1 MLQNDDKVVILTKE
15 ILWGNFMSS
24 TWLRYLPHLIS
35 VPVLL
40 FMCYVL
46 SIEQGSTGNWGGTY
60 NRLYVIVAWAML
72 AGGTYLLT
80 RRPWFSSGLAA
91 TVIGGLWVGAAIKY
105 QFLGS
110 QLVAP
115 DLIVA
120 ILSSETL
127 FEMGLLPTL
136 TVIGYLILL
145 ALCFY
150 VEPPNQVWQHK
161 TAGVVVSGVVLLFA
175 ALNIPAFYIDL
186 QWTSQYKNTLPIF
199 VQSIWRTQLEE
210 PIVPSDTTYCC
221 FKANRTAEAFTA
233 TPDKKPNIIVIL
245 EESTFRPEQV
255 LDFKPTAPFFK
266 DAYPLKVYTA
276 GGSTW
281 VQEISF
287 LHGVAPP
294 LYGNGWKS
302 INLFAPGR
310 LDGRIAHQLAELGYK
325 TKTIY
330 PTAGRFYGGKRFHE
344 QLGIQDFIDCNA
356 MPECAKRKWNKMPD
370 EVFFDEAVKQIKL
383 NDTPLFT
390 FVATMRQHSPH
401 EKSIK
406 YDARR
411 CKPGLSEKQC
421 SIMLDYNERLKLSV
435 SAYESLIA
443 QLKKLPERT
452 IVVAFGDHIPGDVAA
467 NFVEADFYKQD
478 RFRTFFNVWDSEK
491 GFVTHEMLA
500 GQEFETIDIAML
512 DALTLRYAGFESR
525 YLTDKLAHMQ
535 ACSGAFC
542 GFGVDTLNDKKTAL
556 TELQPP
562 LQTPSDHET
571 TPN

>member
-1 MLQNDDKVVILTKE
+1 MLSFRRNTIPTILA
-15 ILWGNFMSS
+15 I
-24 TWLRYLPHLIS
+24 
-35 VPVLL
+35 PVLL
-40 FMCYVL
+40 LMAYVL
-46 SIEQGSTGNWGGTY
+46 FADQGSAGAWGFVY
-60 NRLYVIVAWAML
+60 NRLYIVVIWA
-72 AGGTYLLT
+72 LLFST
-80 RRPWFSSGLAA
+80 LLLVSRRPWSAA
-91 TVIGGLWVGAAIKY
+91 GMTSLILGGLWVGAGIKY

-120 ILSSETL
+120 ALSAETL
-127 FEMGLLPTL
+127 LEMGLLPTL
-136 TVIGYLILL
+136 LITGYLLVLITSFVLETPTTTTGRKAF
-145 ALCFY
+145 ALGFISS
-150 VEPPNQVWQHK
+150 
-161 TAGVVVSGVVLLFA
+161 TALFT
-175 ALNIPAFYIDL
+175 ALNIPLFYIDL
-186 QWTSQYKNTLPIF
+186 QWTAQYKNTLPIF

-210 PIVPSDTTYCC
+210 PTQPHESSYCC
-221 FKANRTAEAFTA
+221 FKADQKAEVFTE

-255 LDFKPTAPFFK
+255 LKFKPEGAFFQ

-281 VQEISF
+281 VQEIAF

-310 LDGRIAHQLAELGYK
+310 LDGRIAHQLAQQGYK

-330 PTAGRFYGGKRFHE
+330 PIAGRFYGGQRFHE
-344 QLGIQDFIDCNA
+344 QLGIQDFIDCKA
-356 MPECAKRKWNKMPD
+356 MPECNKRRWNKLPD
-370 EVFFDEAVKQIKL
+370 EIFFDEALKQLKL
-383 NDTPLFT
+383 NDKPLFT

-401 EKSIK
+401 DK
-406 YDARR
+406 DLTPDTQR
-411 CKPGLSEKQC
+411 CQPGLSEKQC

-435 SAYESLIA
+435 KAYENFLA

-467 NFVEADFYKQD
+467 HFTESDFYKQD
-478 RFRTFFNVWDSEK
+478 RFRTFFNVWDSAN
-491 GFVTHEMLA
+491 GYVTQKVLNGMT
-500 GQEFETIDIAML
+500 FDTIDIAML

-525 YLTDKLAHMQ
+525 YVTDKLVHMQ

-542 GFGVDTLNDKKTAL
+542 GFEDAL
-556 TELQPP
+556 PKNQAMLKRPQPP
-562 LQTPSDHET
+562 TP
-571 TPN
+571 

>member
-1 MLQNDDKVVILTKE
+1 
-15 ILWGNFMSS
+15 MSFI
-24 TWLRYLPHLIS
+24 WLRRLPFMIAL
-35 VPVLL
+35 PVTL
-40 FMCYVL
+40 FMFYVL
-46 SIEQGSTGNWGGTY
+46 TVEQGSTGVWGGIY
-60 NRLYVIVAWAML
+60 NRLYIILAWAML
-72 AGGTYLLT
+72 AGGLFLLS
-80 RRPWFSSGLAA
+80 RRPWFSAGLAS
-91 TVIGGLWVGAAIKY
+91 TVIGGLWIGAAIKY

-120 ILSSETL
+120 ALSAETL
-127 FEMGLLPTL
+127 LEMGLLPTL
-136 TVIGYLILL
+136 LVIGYLLL
-145 ALCFY
+145 LLIVFA
-150 VEPPNQVWQHK
+150 VEKPLAAWRRKHASITFGSV
-161 TAGVVVSGVVLLFA
+161 ALLFM

-186 QWTSQYKNTLPIF
+186 QWTSQYQNTLPIF

-210 PIVPSDTTYCC
+210 PTQAHKSSYCC
-221 FKANRTAEAFTA
+221 FKSDKVAEAFTA

-245 EESTFRPEQV
+245 EESTFPPEEV
-255 LDFKPTAPFFK
+255 LNFKAQDKFFE
-266 DAYPLKVYTA
+266 DAYPLKVHTA

-310 LDGRIAHQLAELGYK
+310 LDGRIARQLAGLGYK

-330 PTAGRFYGGKRFHE
+330 PIAGRFYGGQRFHE
-344 QLGIQDFIDCNA
+344 QLGIQDFIDCKA

-370 EVFFDEAVKQIKL
+370 EVFFDEAVKQVKL
-383 NDTPLFT
+383 NEQPLFA

-401 EKSIK
+401 EKSME

-411 CKPGLSEKQC
+411 CKPGLSKKQC
-421 SIMLDYNERLKLSV
+421 SIMLDYSERMKLSV
-435 SAYESLIA
+435 KAYENLLA

-467 NFVEADFYKQD
+467 YFTEEDFYKQD
-478 RFRTFFNVWDSEK
+478 RFRTFFNIWDSAH
-491 GFVTHEMLA
+491 GFVTHKALE

-525 YLTDKLAHMQ
+525 YLTDKLIHMQ
-535 ACSGAFC
+535 ECSGSFC
-542 GFGVDTLNDKKTAL
+542 GFGVDAPISGTRL
-556 TELQPP
+556 TQLPP
-562 LQTPSDHET
+562 PPAS
-571 TPN
+571 P